1 MRYTRTSH
9 HSGIPE
15 RRILPILA
23 DLGAIATMVLFA
35 GATRVGPASS
45 YGVGVNPIARGNRKP
60 GEDTSVRNIRGSGN
74 PSIQRFWTDINANV
88 RSAIGFAINTPA
100 SAYSISGYYQ
110 GLFGA
115 RKVASFTPY
124 ATLPQVQPQC
134 IIHVATDLR

>member
-1 MRYTRTSH
+1 
-9 HSGIPE
+9 
-15 RRILPILA
+15 
-23 DLGAIATMVLFA
+23 MVLFA
-35 GATRVGPASS
+35 GATRVGPASC

-60 GEDTSVRNIRGSGN
+60 GEDTPVRNIRGSGN
-74 PSIQRFWTDINANV
+74 PSIQRFWTDIN
-88 RSAIGFAINTPA
+88 AIGFAINTPA